1 MDRGGQ
7 FPEKKVELLAP
18 AGSAEAFYGA
28 VHAGADAVYL
38 GGARFGARAYADNFT
53 EAELT
58 ACIRYA
64 HLFGRKVYLTV
75 NTLMKEAEMEELFDY
90 LLPFYEAGL
99 DGVIVQDI
107 GALSYIREHF
117 PALELHI
124 STQMSITGSYGAD
137 LMKKMGACRVVP
149 ARELSLEEL
158 KALKESSGLALETFI
173 HGAMCYCY
181 SGQCLFSSILGGR
194 SGNRGR
200 CAQPCRLPYAV
211 QTKEGCSQVCYPLSL
226 KDMCT
231 IEFLP
236 ELIAAGIDSFKI
248 EGRMKKPEYAAGV
261 TAIYRKYI
269 DLCYEISKKGGDY
282 KVSPRDM
289 EALSSLYIRTGRQE
303 GYYHRRN
310 GREMVTLQSP
320 AYGGTD
326 QALLSEIRRKWIDAP
341 FQMPVLISAIFETGK
356 PACVTFSCGDT
367 TVEVQGEVVQ
377 SAQKHP
383 ITRENIEKQ
392 LGKLGDSSF
401 YAVSKTES
409 GIPPEEPAM
418 EIRLSPDAFYPL
430 KQINELRRKAVQQLE
445 EAVLK
450 KRGYAAAERMVKL
463 PEQKQ
468 IAAAWRSQ
476 AKSPLPE
483 GASLASPGLSVS
495 VSTQKQL
502 EKLAGETQG
511 VSRLYVNG
519 DLLFG
524 AAGRRH
530 PKEESG
536 FSTEQVLSLCR
547 QLKNDSEIFISLP
560 PILRREDHSYL
571 ETMLELAREY
581 EEIFSGFQVR
591 SLEALG
597 FLMQNHDHAG
607 GHSRWQGKVFTDAG
621 IYCFNHWSL
630 EALVKETA
638 LDGFCVPYELNAKEQ
653 RTLVSF
659 ADSLGI
665 RCEKPIYGHI
675 PLMVTANCVSK
686 TTTGCVKGREET
698 VWLLDRYGKH
708 FPVAQ
713 NCVHCFNLIYNSVP
727 LSLHRE
733 ISRQLENS
741 PSREMD
747 KWMGGCDFRLDFTIE
762 KGEEALQILRY
773 FEELLQGN
781 LSSPADTPP
790 FGTYTTGHEKRGVL

>member
-1 MDRGGQ
+1 MDRGSQ
-7 FPEKKVELLAP
+7 FPEKKAELLAP

-38 GGARFGARAYADNFT
+38 GGTRFGARAYADNFT
-53 EAELT
+53 EKELT

-124 STQMSITGSYGAD
+124 STQMSITGFYGAE

-211 QTKEGCSQVCYPLSL
+211 QTKQGCSRVCYPLSL

-269 DLCYEISKKGGDY
+269 DLCYEIRQKGGDY
-282 KVSPRDM
+282 KVSPKDM

-326 QALLSEIRRKWIDAP
+326 QALLSEIRKKWIDSP
-341 FQMPVLISAIFETGK
+341 LQMPVFIRAVFQTGK
-356 PACVTFSCGDT
+356 PASVTFSHENIS
-367 TVEVQGEVVQ
+367 VEVQGEVVQ

-383 ITRENIEKQ
+383 ITRDNIEKQ
-392 LGKLGDSSF
+392 LGKLGDSCFFAGYQGEAADS
-401 YAVSKTES
+401 AAGRK
-409 GIPPEEPAM
+409 M
-418 EIRLSPDAFYPL
+418 EIQVSPDAFYPL
-430 KQINELRRKAVQQLE
+430 KQINELRRTAVCLLQ
-445 EAVLK
+445 EAILK
-450 KRGYAAAERMVKL
+450 KRGYKTQDRKANGPEDKQKAEILAV
-463 PEQKQ
+463 
-468 IAAAWRSQ
+468 SQ
-476 AKSPLPE
+476 REAMSADRHFD
-483 GASLASPGLSVS
+483 GFGGLSVS
-495 VSTQKQL
+495 VQTKEQL
-502 EKLAGETQG
+502 EKLADVSCG
-511 VSRLYVNG
+511 VSRFYVNG
-519 DLLFG
+519 DLFFE
-524 AAGRRH
+524 AGDEKSLGRENRAF
-530 PKEESG
+530 P
-536 FSTEQVLSLCR
+536 EQVLSLCR
-547 QLKNDSEIFISLP
+547 RLKDNAHVFLSLP
-560 PILRREDHSYL
+560 PILRRADYPYL
-571 ETMLELAREY
+571 EGLLRLFQEH
-581 EEIFSGFQVR
+581 EEIFLGFQVR

-597 FLMQNHDHAG
+597 FLMESQYYDRCRDG
-607 GHSRWQGKVFTDAG
+607 FRGKIFTDAG

-630 EALVKETA
+630 KGLLKETA
-638 LDGFCVPYELNAKEQ
+638 LDGFCLPYELNAGEQ
-653 RTLVSF
+653 RSMASF
-659 ADSLGI
+659 AHSMGI
-665 RCEKPIYGHI
+665 VCEKPVYGHI
-675 PLMVTANCVSK
+675 PVMVTANCAAK
-686 TTTGCVKGREET
+686 TTVGCVKGKEERIQ
-698 VWLLDRYGKH
+698 LLDRYGKH
-708 FPVAQ
+708 FPVVL
-713 NCVHCFNLIYNSVP
+713 NCIHCFNLIYNSVP

-733 ISRQLENS
+733 ISRSFS
-741 PSREMD
+741 PGWKTD
-747 KWMGGCDFRLDFTIE
+747 KWMENCDLRLDFTIE
-762 KGEEALQILRY
+762 EGEEAVRILRY
-773 FEELLQGN
+773 FEGLVWGN
-781 LSSPADTPP
+781 ASSITDMPP
-790 FGTYTTGHEKRGVL
+790 FAAYTTGHEKRGVL